1 MSPIRRRHALQALA
15 ASWALTPFAAW
26 ARSETGSFRLMQG
39 PMVGAIGPRSV
50 SILTR
55 ASARTDVT
63 IEYSPRAD
71 MSDARRAPPIATGPD
86 TDYVARIELSDLQPN
101 ERYYYRPLLG
111 GAPDRYFA
119 RHAPFSFRTA
129 PPVGA
134 RTAFK
139 IAFGSC
145 ARIQA
150 HPVQPIWDA
159 VAASAPDMFLWLGD
173 NVYHDTLEPRI
184 MDEMW
189 RMQRNIPNLQ
199 PILRSIPNLAIWDD
213 HDFGLNDH
221 DRENPVKDA
230 SLSSFKRNWA
240 NPAYGLEDA
249 PGVFF
254 KQSYAHVDIF
264 MLDGRYHR
272 DPNSVP
278 STPGKTMLGARQL
291 AWLRE
296 ELRASR
302 ATFKILACGSGWS
315 NAKGPG
321 GDSWAS
327 FLHERDALFDFI
339 RDERI
344 AGVVLISGDTHVG
357 ELNAIPR
364 SGVGGYDLYDLV
376 SSPLAQETED
386 SWTQRRPEM
395 RIRQVYAREV
405 NFGILEFSGAGEAS
419 LTFRLVNSH
428 GQTAFAP
435 LALTASD
442 LRNGVMSWE
451 RKIDAPSRARHE
463 RILAGRGYYEAD
475 PPTS

>member
-1 MSPIRRRHALQALA
+1 MSIRRRRALQALA
-15 ASWALTPFAAW
+15 SSWAFTPIAAW
-26 ARSETGSFRLMQG
+26 ARSETGSYRLMQG
-39 PMVGAIGPRSV
+39 PMVGAIGPRTA
-50 SILTR
+50 SIFTR
-55 ASARTDVT
+55 ASARTEVT
-63 IEYSPRAD
+63 VEYSLRED
-71 MSDARRAPPIATGPD
+71 MSDARRAPPVATGPD

-111 GAPDRYFA
+111 GAVDRYLA

-129 PPVGA
+129 PPAGA

-159 VAASAPDMFLWLGD
+159 VLASAPDMFLWLGD

-189 RMQRNIPNLQ
+189 RMQRNLPNLQ
-199 PILRSIPNLAIWDD
+199 PILRSMPNLAIWDD

-221 DRENPVKDA
+221 DRENPVKAA
-230 SLSSFKRNWA
+230 SLASFKRNWA
-240 NPAYGLEDA
+240 NPAYGLPDA

-254 KQSYAHVDIF
+254 QQSYGHVDIF
-264 MLDGRYHR
+264 MLDGRFHR
-272 DPNSVP
+272 DPNATP

-296 ELRASR
+296 ALRSSR

-315 NAKGPG
+315 KAKGPG

-339 RDERI
+339 RDEHI
-344 AGVVLISGDTHVG
+344 TGVVLISGDTHVG

-364 SGVGGYDLYDLV
+364 SDVGGYDLYDLV
-376 SSPLAQETED
+376 SSPLAQETET
-386 SWTQRRPEM
+386 SWTQRRPEV
-395 RIRQVYAREV
+395 RIRQVYSSDV
-405 NFGILEFSGAGEAS
+405 NFGSLDFSADGDPS
-419 LTFRLVNSH
+419 LTFRLINSR
-428 GQTAFAP
+428 GQNAFAP
-435 LALTASD
+435 LTLTAGD
-442 LRNGVMSWE
+442 LRNGVRSWD
-451 RKIDAPSRARHE
+451 RKVDALSRSRHD
-463 RILAGRGYYEAD
+463 RMAAGRGYYEPD
-475 PPTS
+475 PTAP